1 MKRAMYLA
9 IMLSSVILT
18 GCYDDYVEVDSTEII
33 QSETAVTKESVPL
46 TEGIS
51 SEATMNSSDMVPT
64 MTEAWTAAETLPQE
78 EAEIFTAEP
87 TETDLTEDI
96 AEISTDPTTTTTGIT
111 PSAESTAPA
120 ETEPITETEM
130 TEPETEPTEETT
142 AESVQSDYDKALA
155 VYEYMLENGHGT
167 CVNYACQTF
176 EKCQEIGLPCY
187 IVWTDAQLYGHVA
200 NTVQVDG
207 IWFILDTQGQKFLTY
222 NSGFTEVIDMETH
235 HIGGAEMLS
244 NYRYDEMFGENN

>member
-1 MKRAMYLA
+1 MKRARYLA

-18 GCYDDYVEVDSTEII
+18 GCYDDYEAVDSTAMI
-33 QSETAVTKESVPL
+33 QVETSIPV

-64 MTEAWTAAETLPQE
+64 VMEAWTAAETLPQE

-96 AEISTDPTTTTTGIT
+96 AEISTDPTTTT
-111 PSAESTAPA
+111 AESTAPA

-222 NSGFTEVIDMETH
+222 NSGFTEVIDMEMH
-235 HIGGAEMLS
+235 QIGGAEMLS
-244 NYRYDEMFGENN
+244 NYRYDEMFGTNN

>member
-18 GCYDDYVEVDSTEII
+18 GCYDDYAEVDSTEII

-96 AEISTDPTTTTTGIT
+96 AEISTDPTTTTTT
-111 PSAESTAPA
+111 AESTAPA
-120 ETEPITETEM
+120 ETEQITETEM
-130 TEPETEPTEETT
+130 TEETT

-155 VYEYMLENGHGT
+155 VYEYMIENGHGT

-207 IWFILDTQGQKFLTY
+207 IWFILDTQGQKFLAY
-222 NSGFTEVIDMETH
+222 NSGFTEVIDMEMH